1 MAKRLRDNKTG
12 KIAAIEFSAAELGEV
27 LAVEAD
33 DLARW
38 EQAFPPFSGRGEDA
52 VYRVYTMDE
61 LAIWR
66 KRAAVLRTRMSEAA
80 VANVEE
86 AGLLDS
92 YAKLAEDCPTGVTAH
107 VWRSYGLVVL
117 MQSRYGQMIGPEELA
132 ERASLTEIDPDSG
145 KPVASVD
152 LAAKHIRLLQAL
164 NLLTQVEGRWEHQG
178 LPKSWRGA

>member
-12 KIAAIEFSAAELGEV
+12 KIAAIEFSAAEMAEV
-27 LAVEAD
+27 LAVEPD
-33 DLARW
+33 DLASW
-38 EQAFPPFSGRGEDA
+38 GEAFPPHSGRGEDA
-52 VYRVYTMDE
+52 LYRVYTMDE
-61 LAIWR
+61 LATWR
-66 KRAAVLRTRMSEAA
+66 KRAAVLRTRMSEKA

-92 YAKLAEDCPTGVTAH
+92 YAALAEDCPAGVTAQ
-107 VWRSYGLVVL
+107 VWRSYGLIVL

-132 ERASLTEIDPDSG
+132 ERANLTEINPDSG
-145 KPVASVD
+145 KTEISES

-164 NLLTQVEGRWEHQG
+164 NLITEIEGRWEHQG